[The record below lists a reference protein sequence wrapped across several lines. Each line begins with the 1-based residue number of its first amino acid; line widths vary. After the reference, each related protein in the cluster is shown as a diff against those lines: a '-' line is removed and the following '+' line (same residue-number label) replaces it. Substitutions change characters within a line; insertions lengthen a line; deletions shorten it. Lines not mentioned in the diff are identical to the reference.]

1 MSIEIAP
8 DLVDRQLRYMLDQIR
23 LDDLA
28 RVDEIKAAASLASD
42 FRGRGAPFSQLPV
55 SDTPAALDALMA
67 RAVDL
72 NLSTRQAL
80 GLAVVMGLN
89 QVETRVATIMARN
102 HGICMATIDRHVDLL
117 ARDFGRVGA
126 PGWGAGGQETRV
138 DEMQAAGQTWV
149 ACPRLFAMAHGNS
162 LDRALKTLAK
172 VEARDLR
179 DKFPRNEPWGAQLR
193 QAAPDMGHFLAG
205 AIVHLD
211 PTPQRVQDMV
221 YALGL
226 VDLLGAEGP
235 VVEGPQALAWARAF
249 RQYHGDHMG
258 QSTDPMQRA
267 GEVLIQRL
275 GLAGAVASATKADK
289 DARKQ
294 PRM

>member
-23 LDDLA
+23 LDDLS

-55 SDTPAALDALMA
+55 SDTPVALDALMV
-67 RAVDL
+67 RAADL
-72 NLSTRQAL
+72 NLPTQQAL

-89 QVETRVATIMARN
+89 QVGTRVATIMARN
-102 HGICMATIDRHVDLL
+102 HGTCMAAIDRHVDLL

-126 PGWGAGGQETRV
+126 AGLGSGGQETRV
-138 DEMQAAGQTWV
+138 DELQAAGQTWV

-162 LDRALKTLAK
+162 LERVLRTLAK
-172 VEARDLR
+172 VEARDLT
-179 DKFPRNEPWGAQLR
+179 DKLPRSEVWGAQLR

-211 PTPQRVQDMV
+211 PHATACPGH
-221 YALGL
+221 GL
-226 VDLLGAEGP
+226 CAGP
-235 VVEGPQALAWARAF
+235 GGFVGCRRPRGGRTTSVGVGQGVPAVPR
-249 RQYHGDHMG
+249 RPHGSVHR
-258 QSTDPMQRA
+258 SHAASRRSADPA
-267 GEVLIQRL
+267 IGTGWSGCGDEK
-275 GLAGAVASATKADK
+275 S
-289 DARKQ
+289 
-294 PRM
+294 